1 MSEAAGREVG
11 SADADRSGAKATT
24 IGTIAVLNRDLM
36 FAVRIGN
43 GLRSLGYTVRFAGD
57 TQGFA
62 ELLGST
68 RPAPVLGIVDMNAG
82 IDWEIVRSLVDDL
95 DVATPILA
103 FGPHL
108 DVANRR
114 AAKAAGVDRLVTN
127 GEFHRDMV
135 GLVRRYARP
144 APDDA

>member
-1 MSEAAGREVG
+1 MSGAAGRESG
-11 SADADRSGAKATT
+11 SSDDGRPDPEATT

-36 FAVRIGN
+36 FGVRIGN
-43 GLRSLGYTVRFAGD
+43 GLRSLGYAVRFASD
-57 TQGFA
+57 TAGFVDLVRA
-62 ELLGST
+62 T
-68 RPAPVLGIVDMNAG
+68 VPPPILGIVDMNAG
-82 IDWEIVRSLVDDL
+82 VDWDLVRALVDDPG
-95 DVATPILA
+95 VTIPILA

-135 GLVRRYARP
+135 GLVRRYALP
-144 APDDA
+144 STKDA